1 MSYNNLLEGSWY
13 NRFIIINKAAEG
25 EALIFERER
34 ELALLRKRR
43 RNEVLSSS
51 GLQHEFEQHVR
62 NNPTQ
67 YKPERSLFQTN
78 K

>member
-1 MSYNNLLEGSWY
+1 M
-13 NRFIIINKAAEG
+13 AAAD

-43 RNEVLSSS
+43 RNEPLSSS
-51 GLQHEFEQHVR
+51 GLQHEFRQHVR

-67 YKPERSLFQTN
+67 KLLEN
-78 K
+78 